1 MTTQET
7 HFMDQIHQEMEQ
19 DNISLLNQVSELR
32 EALKDVIKYNCLGK
46 TKKIA
51 DVCEITLGYRTK

>member
-1 MTTQET
+1 
-7 HFMDQIHQEMEQ
+7 MDQIHQEMEQ
-19 DNISLLNQVSELR
+19 DNLSLINQVSELR

-46 TKKIA
+46 TKKVA

>member
-1 MTTQET
+1 MTTLEN

-19 DNISLLNQVSELR
+19 DNLSLINQVSELR

-46 TKKIA
+46 TKKVA
-51 DVCEITLGYRTK
+51 DVCEITLGYRKN

>member
-1 MTTQET
+1 MTTLEN

-19 DNISLLNQVSELR
+19 DNLSLINQVSELR
-32 EALKDVIKYNCLGK
+32 EVLKDVIKYNCLGK
-46 TKKIA
+46 TKQIA